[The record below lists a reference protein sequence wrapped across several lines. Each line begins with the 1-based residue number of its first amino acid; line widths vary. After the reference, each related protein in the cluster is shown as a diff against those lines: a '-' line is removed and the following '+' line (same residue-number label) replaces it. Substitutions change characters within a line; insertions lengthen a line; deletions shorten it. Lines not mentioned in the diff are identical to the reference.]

1 MMVAPA
7 LARFALRFGPP
18 EYFALAFLGL
28 LTLSRLTG
36 KSPLK
41 SYTVMLLGMA
51 IATVGI
57 DSVSGF
63 ARFTGGSSALL
74 EGIDFIPV
82 IMGLYGI
89 GEVFASVKKIGVSPR
104 ITLFRTRDLI
114 PTRKDIKDSVGPI
127 LRGGLMGF
135 FLGLIPGP
143 SAIISTFG
151 SYTLERKLSKRP
163 EEFGKGAIE
172 GVAGPEAANN
182 GASSGAFVPL
192 LSLGIPFSPVPA
204 VLLAAF
210 MIHGILPGPL
220 LIRDHPNIFW
230 GLIASMYVGNIMLL
244 VLNLPL
250 VGIFARVALIPN
262 RIIMPTIIAFCFI
275 GAFAVRNSIYDLF
288 LLLIFGI
295 IGFFFRL
302 QDYDPAPLVLGMII
316 GPMLEEAFRES
327 MVIFG
332 GDVFQFFLRPLSGVM
347 IGISIFVIISLFL
360 SQFIKIFGIVF
371 QRIDKRKAS

>member
-1 MMVAPA
+1 
-7 LARFALRFGPP
+7 
-18 EYFALAFLGL
+18 
-28 LTLSRLTG
+28 
-36 KSPLK
+36 
-41 SYTVMLLGMA
+41 
-51 IATVGI
+51 
-57 DSVSGF
+57 
-63 ARFTGGSSALL
+63 
-74 EGIDFIPV
+74 
-82 IMGLYGI
+82 
-89 GEVFASVKKIGVSPR
+89 
-104 ITLFRTRDLI
+104 
-114 PTRKDIKDSVGPI
+114 
-127 LRGGLMGF
+127 
-135 FLGLIPGP
+135 
-143 SAIISTFG
+143 
-151 SYTLERKLSKRP
+151 
-163 EEFGKGAIE
+163 
-172 GVAGPEAANN
+172 
-182 GASSGAFVPL
+182 
-192 LSLGIPFSPVPA
+192 
-204 VLLAAF
+204 